1 MTLPLASSSFKLQV
15 LLVESCKPGTGFFKA
30 LAQAGPTVP
39 GITYSIC
46 K

>member
-15 LLVESCKPGTGFFKA
+15 LESCKPGTGFFKA